1 MNTVEP
7 KLLKELINADYD
19 SLMGFRVRRILMICS
34 NYDAFIL
41 EEDGQIETQI
51 YKEYIDLNLT
61 TPPTFVWAQ
70 TSAEARQMLQTTV
83 GIDMVICM
91 YNVTDKE
98 VFTLADEIKRERKNL
113 PFVLLTHFSKEVYR
127 RIAQMDTSSID
138 YMFSWHGNADLIV
151 AIIKLF
157 EDLKN
162 AENDI
167 LKVGVQSILLVED
180 SVRYYSTYLPE
191 LYRMVLR
198 QSSEF
203 LKETLNEQQKKYMK
217 RSRPKILLATNL
229 DDAMSMYEKY
239 KSNLLGVISD
249 VGFCEH
255 RGQKPEDE
263 KLDAGICLVKHI
275 KSDNPMIPVL
285 LQSSQGSMSAVA
297 EELEVGFLRKYSKTL
312 MIQLYEYIKEEF
324 LFGDF
329 IFRDSDHVEYARA
342 ANLKELEQRMKEIPD
357 YMLLANTSRNK
368 LSKWF
373 MARGL
378 FTLGV
383 TFKRVT
389 ERQFANTDE
398 LRKYVS
404 QQIHDYHALTGR
416 GVIAHFEAETYGRH
430 IWFSRMG
437 EGSLGG
443 KARGLAFL
451 NNLVYKHH
459 LTDRYEGVHVSIP
472 RTVVIA
478 TDYFDQFIIE
488 NDLQYVIDSDISDEE
503 ILSEFVSSRLP
514 EKLVDEL
521 RSFIDTTRSPLAVR
535 SSSKLEDSSYQP
547 FAGVY
552 STYMIPLVE
561 NKDQMLRMLGKAI
574 KSVYA
579 SVFYS
584 GSRTYIQTTGNLLS
598 EEKMAVVVQSICGSS
613 HGGYYYPMLSGVAR
627 SVNYY
632 PIGNEKP
639 EDGIVDVAFGLGK
652 TVVDGGSTLRFSPK
666 YPKKILQLSEP
677 KLALRDTQKMM
688 YVLDQR
694 AGAFKISRDEGVNLA
709 HIQVAEGLQNYT
721 HPELVAST
729 FSLENNRMVPGITA
743 KGPRVI
749 SFDAIL
755 KYNRYPLAQIIR
767 EVLDICKQE
776 LMCDIEVEFAA
787 DIEQRDNGTRCT
799 LKLLQVRPVGEYNVD
814 NSISIDKISEEAHSI
829 IIRSTKALGSG
840 CIEGLKYILHV
851 PSDTFDS
858 AKTREM
864 AAEIAQLNNMLK
876 AEGSPYILIGPGRWG
891 SSDPWLGIP
900 VVWSDISEARM
911 IVETAI
917 PGYRIEPSQGTHFFQ
932 NITSLG
938 VGYLTIDTV
947 IGDGEVDEQQIAGM
961 ECVHK
966 GTYVNLYKA
975 PEDLVGYIERSSGR
989 AIVCLSG
996 PASVDEHDSAEYKN
1010 NSDYL
1015 GGAE

>member
-1 MNTVEP
+1 MNTLEP

-41 EEDGQIETQI
+41 EEDGQIETRI
-51 YKEYIDLNLT
+51 YKEYIDLNLS
-61 TPPTFVWAQ
+61 TPPKFLWVQ
-70 TSAEARQMLQTTV
+70 TSAEAREMLQTTV
-83 GIDMVICM
+83 GIDMIICM
-91 YNVTDKE
+91 YNAGDND
-98 VFTLADEIKRERKNL
+98 VFTLASELKKEGRSL

-127 RIAQMDTSSID
+127 RLAALDTSAVD

-167 LKVGVQSILLVED
+167 LRVGVQSILLVED

-198 QSSEF
+198 QSAEF
-203 LKETLNEQQKKYMK
+203 LKETLNEQQRKHMK

-229 DDAMSMYEKY
+229 DDAMYMYEKY

-249 VGFCEH
+249 VGFCAH
-255 RGQKPEDE
+255 RGESPEME
-263 KLDAGICLVKHI
+263 KLDAGLDLVRHI
-275 KSDNPMIPVL
+275 KADDPMMPVL
-285 LQSSQGSMSAVA
+285 LQSSQESIAEVA
-297 EELEVGFLRKYSKTL
+297 EEMGVGFLRKYSKTL
-312 MIQLYEYIKEEF
+312 MIQLYDYIKEEF
-324 LFGDF
+324 AFGEF
-329 IFRDSDHVEYARA
+329 VFRDANRIEYGRA
-342 ANLKELEQRMKEIPD
+342 ANLKELELLMRDIPD
-357 YMLLANTSRNK
+357 EILLANTSKNM

-383 TFKRVT
+383 KFKKVL
-389 ERQFANTDE
+389 ESQFSSTAE
-398 LRKYVS
+398 LRAYVS

-416 GVIAHFEAETYGRH
+416 GVIAHFDAESYGRH

-437 EGSLGG
+437 DGSLGG

-451 NNLVYKHH
+451 NSLVYKHH
-459 LTDRYEGVHVSIP
+459 LADRYENVKISIP

-488 NDLQYVIDSDISDEE
+488 NDLQYVIDSDISDDE

-514 EKLVDEL
+514 EPLVEEL
-521 RSFIDTTRSPLAVR
+521 RAFLETTRSPLAVR

-552 STYMIPLVE
+552 STYMIPLAE
-561 NKDQMLRMLGKAI
+561 NRDQMLRMLGKAI

-584 GSRTYIQTTGNLLS
+584 GSRAYIQTTGNLLS
-598 EEKMAVVVQSICGSS
+598 EEKMAVVVQSICGSE
-613 HGGYYYPMLSGVAR
+613 HEGLYYPMLSGVAR
-627 SVNYY
+627 SVNFY

-639 EDGIVDVAFGLGK
+639 EDGIVDLAFGLGK
-652 TVVDGGSTLRFSPK
+652 TVVDGGNSLRFSPK
-666 YPKKILQLSEP
+666 FPKKILQLSEP

-688 YVLDQR
+688 YALDLR
-694 AGAFKISRDEGVNLA
+694 PGAFKISKNEGVNLA
-709 HIQVAEGLQNYT
+709 HVQIADVLPQYT
-721 HPELVAST
+721 YPEMVAST

-743 KGPRVI
+743 RGPRII
-749 SFDAIL
+749 SFDALL
-755 KYNRYPLAQIIR
+755 KYGRYPLAQIIKDLL
-767 EVLDICKQE
+767 EICRNE
-776 LMCDIEVEFAA
+776 LMCDIEMEFAA
-787 DIEQRDNGTRCT
+787 DLEQKDGGTRMNM
-799 LKLLQVRPVGEYNVD
+799 KLLQVRPVGEYSSD
-814 NSISIDKISEEAHSI
+814 SSFSIDKVCEEMSHVLV
-829 IIRSTKALGSG
+829 RSSKALGSG
-840 CIEGLKYILHV
+840 RSEGITHIIHV
-851 PSDTFDS
+851 PSDIFDS
-858 AKTREM
+858 ARTKEM
-864 AAEIAQLNNMLK
+864 AQEIAKFNNMVK
-876 AEGSPYILIGPGRWG
+876 NEGGSYLLIGPGRWG

-900 VVWSDISEARM
+900 VMWSEISEARM
-911 IVETAI
+911 IVESAI
-917 PGYRIEPSQGTHFFQ
+917 PGYQIEPSQGTHFFQ

-947 IGDGEVDEQQIAGM
+947 RKDGFIDEDAIAGL
-961 ECVHK
+961 ECVSK
-966 GTYVNLYKA
+966 GTYTRLYKA
-975 PEDLVGYIERSSGR
+975 PEGMEGYIDRSSNEAVIGYGFK
-989 AIVCLSG
+989 S
-996 PASVDEHDSAEYKN
+996 N
-1010 NSDYL
+1010 
-1015 GGAE
+1015 

>member
-1 MNTVEP
+1 MNTLEP

-41 EEDGQIETQI
+41 EEDGQIETRI
-51 YKEYIDLNLT
+51 YKEYIDLNLS
-61 TPPTFVWAQ
+61 TPPKFLWVQ
-70 TSAEARQMLQTTV
+70 TSAEAREMLQTTV
-83 GIDMVICM
+83 GIDMIICM
-91 YNVTDKE
+91 YNAGDND
-98 VFTLADEIKRERKNL
+98 VFTLASELKKEGRSL

-127 RIAQMDTSSID
+127 RLAALDTSAVD

-167 LKVGVQSILLVED
+167 LRVGVQSILLVED

-198 QSSEF
+198 QSAEF
-203 LKETLNEQQKKYMK
+203 LKETLNEQQRKHMK

-229 DDAMSMYEKY
+229 DDAMYMYEKY

-249 VGFCEH
+249 VGFCAH
-255 RGQKPEDE
+255 RGESPEME
-263 KLDAGICLVKHI
+263 KLDAGLDLVRHI
-275 KSDNPMIPVL
+275 KADDPMMPVL
-285 LQSSQGSMSAVA
+285 LQSSQESIAEVA
-297 EELEVGFLRKYSKTL
+297 EEMGVGFLRKYSKTL
-312 MIQLYEYIKEEF
+312 MIQLYDYIKEEF
-324 LFGDF
+324 AFGEF
-329 IFRDSDHVEYARA
+329 VFRDANRIEYGRA
-342 ANLKELEQRMKEIPD
+342 ANLKELELLMRDIPD
-357 YMLLANTSRNK
+357 EILLANTSKNM

-383 TFKRVT
+383 KFKKVL
-389 ERQFANTDE
+389 ESQFSSTAE
-398 LRKYVS
+398 LRAYVS

-416 GVIAHFEAETYGRH
+416 GVIAHFDAESYGRH

-437 EGSLGG
+437 DGSLGG

-451 NNLVYKHH
+451 NSLVYKHH
-459 LTDRYEGVHVSIP
+459 LADRYENVKISIP

-488 NDLQYVIDSDISDEE
+488 NDLQYVIDSDISDDE

-514 EKLVDEL
+514 EPLVEEL
-521 RSFIDTTRSPLAVR
+521 RAFLETTRSPLAVR

-552 STYMIPLVE
+552 STYMIPLAE
-561 NKDQMLRMLGKAI
+561 NRDQMLRMLGKAI

-584 GSRTYIQTTGNLLS
+584 GSRAYIQTTGNLLS
-598 EEKMAVVVQSICGSS
+598 EEKMAVVVQSICGSE
-613 HGGYYYPMLSGVAR
+613 HEGLYYPMLSGVAR
-627 SVNYY
+627 SVNFY

-639 EDGIVDVAFGLGK
+639 EDGIVDLAFGLGK
-652 TVVDGGSTLRFSPK
+652 TVVDGGNSLRFSPK
-666 YPKKILQLSEP
+666 FPKKILQLSEP

-688 YVLDQR
+688 YALDLR
-694 AGAFKISRDEGVNLA
+694 PGAFKISKNEGVNLA
-709 HIQVAEGLQNYT
+709 HVQIADVLPQYT
-721 HPELVAST
+721 YPEMVAST

-743 KGPRVI
+743 RGPRII
-749 SFDAIL
+749 SFDALL
-755 KYNRYPLAQIIR
+755 KYGRYPLAQIIKDLL
-767 EVLDICKQE
+767 EICRNE
-776 LMCDIEVEFAA
+776 LMCDIEMEFAA
-787 DIEQRDNGTRCT
+787 DLEQMDGGTRMNM
-799 LKLLQVRPVGEYNVD
+799 KLLQVRPVGEYSSD
-814 NSISIDKISEEAHSI
+814 SSFSIDKVCEEMSHVLV
-829 IIRSTKALGSG
+829 RSSKALGSG
-840 CIEGLKYILHV
+840 RSEGITHIIHV
-851 PSDTFDS
+851 PSDIFDS
-858 AKTREM
+858 ARTKEM
-864 AAEIAQLNNMLK
+864 AQEIAEFNNMVK
-876 AEGSPYILIGPGRWG
+876 NEGGSYLLIGPGRWG

-900 VVWSDISEARM
+900 VMWSEISEARM
-911 IVETAI
+911 IVESAI
-917 PGYRIEPSQGTHFFQ
+917 PGYQIEPSQGTHFFQ

-947 IGDGEVDEQQIAGM
+947 RKDGFIDEDAIAGL
-961 ECVHK
+961 ECVSK
-966 GTYVNLYKA
+966 GTYTRLYKA
-975 PEDLVGYIERSSGR
+975 PEGMEGYIDRSSNEAVIGYGFK
-989 AIVCLSG
+989 S
-996 PASVDEHDSAEYKN
+996 N
-1010 NSDYL
+1010 
-1015 GGAE
+1015 

>member
-1 MNTVEP
+1 MNTLEP

-41 EEDGQIETQI
+41 EEDGQIETRI
-51 YKEYIDLNLT
+51 YKEYIDLNLS
-61 TPPTFVWAQ
+61 TPPTFLWVQ
-70 TSAEARQMLQTTV
+70 TSAEAREMLQTTV
-83 GIDMVICM
+83 GIDMIICM
-91 YNVTDKE
+91 YNAGDND
-98 VFTLADEIKRERKNL
+98 VFTLASELKKEGRSL

-127 RIAQMDTSSID
+127 RLAALDTSAVD

-167 LKVGVQSILLVED
+167 LRVGVQSILLVED

-198 QSSEF
+198 QSAEF
-203 LKETLNEQQKKYMK
+203 LKETLNEQQRKHMK

-229 DDAMSMYEKY
+229 DDAMYMYEKY

-249 VGFCEH
+249 VGFCAH
-255 RGQKPEDE
+255 RGESPEME
-263 KLDAGICLVKHI
+263 KLDAGLDLVRHI
-275 KSDNPMIPVL
+275 KADDPMMPVL
-285 LQSSQGSMSAVA
+285 LQSSQESIAEVA
-297 EELEVGFLRKYSKTL
+297 EEMGVGFLRKYSKTL
-312 MIQLYEYIKEEF
+312 MIQLYDYIKEEF
-324 LFGDF
+324 AFGEF
-329 IFRDSDHVEYARA
+329 VFRDANRIEYGRA
-342 ANLKELEQRMKEIPD
+342 ANLKELELLMRDIPD
-357 YMLLANTSRNK
+357 EILLANTSKNM

-383 TFKRVT
+383 KFKKVL
-389 ERQFANTDE
+389 ESQFSSTAE
-398 LRKYVS
+398 LRAYVS

-416 GVIAHFEAETYGRH
+416 GVIAHFDAESYGRH

-437 EGSLGG
+437 DGSLGG

-451 NNLVYKHH
+451 NSLVYKHN
-459 LTDRYEGVHVSIP
+459 LADRYENVKISIP

-488 NDLQYVIDSDISDEE
+488 NDLQYVIDSDISDDE

-514 EKLVDEL
+514 EPLVEEL
-521 RSFIDTTRSPLAVR
+521 RAFLETTRSPLAVR

-552 STYMIPLVE
+552 STYMIPLAE
-561 NKDQMLRMLGKAI
+561 NRDQMLRMLGKAI

-584 GSRTYIQTTGNLLS
+584 GSRAYIQTTGNLLS
-598 EEKMAVVVQSICGSS
+598 EEKMAVVVQSICGSE
-613 HGGYYYPMLSGVAR
+613 HEGLYYPMLSGVAR
-627 SVNYY
+627 SVNFY

-639 EDGIVDVAFGLGK
+639 EDGIVDLAFGLGK
-652 TVVDGGSTLRFSPK
+652 TVVDGGNSLRFSPK
-666 YPKKILQLSEP
+666 FPKKILQLSEP

-688 YVLDQR
+688 YALDLR
-694 AGAFKISRDEGVNLA
+694 PGAFKISKNEGVNLA
-709 HIQVAEGLQNYT
+709 HVQIADVLPQYT
-721 HPELVAST
+721 YPEMVAST

-743 KGPRVI
+743 RGPRII
-749 SFDAIL
+749 SFDALL
-755 KYNRYPLAQIIR
+755 KYGRYPLAQIIKDLL
-767 EVLDICKQE
+767 EICRNE
-776 LMCDIEVEFAA
+776 LMCDIEMEFAA
-787 DIEQRDNGTRCT
+787 DLEQKDGGTRMNM
-799 LKLLQVRPVGEYNVD
+799 KLLQVRPVGEYSSD
-814 NSISIDKISEEAHSI
+814 SSFSIDKVCEEMSHVLV
-829 IIRSTKALGSG
+829 RSSKALGSG
-840 CIEGLKYILHV
+840 RSEGITHIIHV
-851 PSDTFDS
+851 PSDIFDS
-858 AKTREM
+858 ARTKEM
-864 AAEIAQLNNMLK
+864 AQEIAEFNNMVK
-876 AEGSPYILIGPGRWG
+876 NEGGSYLLIGPGRWG

-900 VVWSDISEARM
+900 VMWSEISEARM
-911 IVETAI
+911 IVESAI
-917 PGYRIEPSQGTHFFQ
+917 PGYQIEPSQGTHFFQ

-947 IGDGEVDEQQIAGM
+947 RKDGFIDEDAIAGL
-961 ECVHK
+961 ECVSK
-966 GTYVNLYKA
+966 GTYTRLYKA
-975 PEDLVGYIERSSGR
+975 PEGMEGYIDRSSNEAVIGYGFK
-989 AIVCLSG
+989 S
-996 PASVDEHDSAEYKN
+996 N
-1010 NSDYL
+1010 
-1015 GGAE
+1015 